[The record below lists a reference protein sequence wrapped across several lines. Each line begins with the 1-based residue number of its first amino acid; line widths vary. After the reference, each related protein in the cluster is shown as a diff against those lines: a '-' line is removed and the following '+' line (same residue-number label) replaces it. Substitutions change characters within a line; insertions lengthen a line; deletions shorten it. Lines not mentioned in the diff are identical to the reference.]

1 MSLRVRIALA
11 TTLAVAIALGIGGA
25 VVYQAAERSLYRQ
38 VDESL
43 RDAALREAPRLL
55 RQEASGNQRP
65 GFERGG
71 NLGFAFTIL
80 DANGNVL
87 RGGPGDVVV
96 PPLDD
101 AEDVAERGGTRFVSG
116 RYDRTPVRAVVVGL
130 QPGFALQIT
139 RSVEEVDES
148 LDRLRSILLVV
159 GLLGVVLAGALA
171 VLVASRGL
179 LPLRRLAG
187 EVEDAA
193 RTRDLSRRVPEQGGA
208 ESVALASAVN
218 ALLAG
223 LEEARAAQDQLVADA
238 AHELRTPL
246 TALRADV
253 ESLADPDQPLDDE
266 ERRQLAEALDREIAE
281 IALLITGI
289 VDLARGAR
297 PVDQRESMRL
307 DDIAADVVARE
318 RARHPDATID
328 LDIDEVEID
337 GDPMRLERILANL
350 VTNAL
355 VHGAAPVQV
364 RIRPGLIQVDDAGP
378 GIPVAER
385 AAVMERFR
393 RGSDAQNRP
402 GSGLGLAIV
411 QQDAR
416 AHGGTVEID
425 DAPGGGCRITVRLP
439 NGP

>member
-11 TTLAVAIALGIGGA
+11 TTLAVAIALGLGGT
-25 VVYQAAERSLYRQ
+25 VVYEAAERSLYQQ
-38 VDESL
+38 VDDSL
-43 RDAALREAPRLL
+43 REAALREAPRLL
-55 RQEASGNQRP
+55 RPNLDNAERP
-65 GFERGG
+65 GFGRRG

-80 DANGNVL
+80 DEEGEVL
-87 RGGPGDVVV
+87 RSGPGDTAV

-101 AEDVAERGGTRFVSG
+101 ADDVAERGGTRFVSG
-116 RYDRTPVRAVVVGL
+116 RYERTPVRAIVVGL

-148 LDRLRSILLVV
+148 LERLRGILIVV
-159 GLLGVVLAGALA
+159 GLLGVVLAGVLG
-171 VLVASRGL
+171 VLVANRGL
-179 LPLRRLAG
+179 VPLRRLAG

-193 RTRDLSRRVPEQGGA
+193 RARDLTRRVPEQWGS

-218 ALLAG
+218 ALLTG

-253 ESLADPDQPLDDE
+253 ESLADPDNPLPDD
-266 ERRQLAEALDREIAE
+266 ERRQLAAALDREIAE

-297 PVDQRESMRL
+297 PVDQREPVRI
-307 DDIAADVVARE
+307 DDLAADVVARE

-328 LDIDEVEID
+328 LDVEATEIE
-337 GDPMRLERILANL
+337 GDPMRIERVLANL
-350 VTNAL
+350 VANAL
-355 VHGAAPVQV
+355 VHGAPPVHV
-364 RIRPGLIQVDDAGP
+364 RVRPGLIEVDDAGP

-385 AAVMERFR
+385 SAVLERFR

-411 QQDAR
+411 LQDVR
-416 AHGGTVEID
+416 AHGGSIEID
-425 DAPGGGCRITVRLP
+425 DAPGGGCRVTVRLP
-439 NGP
+439 TPG

>member
-96 PPLDD
+96 QPLDD

-159 GLLGVVLAGALA
+159 GLLGVVLAGALG

-307 DDIAADVVARE
+307 DDITADVVARE

>member
-11 TTLAVAIALGIGGA
+11 TTLAVAVALGLGGA
-25 VVYQAAERSLYRQ
+25 VVYEAAERSLYRQ
-38 VDESL
+38 VDDSL
-43 RDAALREAPRLL
+43 REAALREAPRLL
-55 RQEASGNQRP
+55 RQPGNGRDRI
-65 GFERGG
+65 GIGRGG
-71 NLGFAFTIL
+71 GLGFAFTIL
-80 DANGNVL
+80 DADGNVL
-87 RGGPGDVVV
+87 RSGPGDAIV

-101 AEDVAERGGTRFVSG
+101 ADDVAERGGTRFIDG
-116 RYDRTPVRAVVVGL
+116 RYEGTPIRAIVVGL
-130 QPGFALQIT
+130 QPGFAVQVA

-148 LDRLRSILLVV
+148 LERLRGILLVV
-159 GLLGVVLAGALA
+159 GLLGVVLAGALG

-179 LPLRRLAG
+179 VPLRRLAG

-193 RTRDLSRRVPEQGGA
+193 RIRDLSRRVPEQGGA

-218 ALLAG
+218 ALLSG

-253 ESLADPDQPLDDE
+253 ESLADPDNPLSEE
-266 ERRQLAEALDREIAE
+266 ERRQLAAALDREIAE
-281 IALLITGI
+281 IALMITGI

-297 PVDQRESMRL
+297 PVDQREPVRL
-307 DDIAADVVARE
+307 DDVAADVVARE

-328 LDIDEVEID
+328 LDVEAAELE
-337 GDPMRLERILANL
+337 GDPMRLERMLANL
-350 VTNAL
+350 VANAL
-355 VHGAAPVQV
+355 VHGAPPVRV
-364 RIRPGLIQVDDAGP
+364 RVRPGLIEVDDAGP
-378 GIPVAER
+378 GIPAAER
-385 AAVMERFR
+385 GAVFERFR

-411 QQDAR
+411 LQDVR

-425 DAPGGGCRITVRLP
+425 DAPGGGCRVTVRLP
-439 NGP
+439 GRV